1 MTSESEDEKPLIFR
15 KVAKICWF
23 KYPLYDV
30 QKTRIVVIAIGAT
43 FFSYLPERIPFELW
57 PVGYI
62 K

>member
-15 KVAKICWF
+15 KVAKSCWF

-30 QKTRIVVIAIGAT
+30 QKTRIE
-43 FFSYLPERIPFELW
+43 FLLL
-57 PVGYI
+57 YI